1 MRSLRSVFEYSL
13 TNPKVTS
20 GASALSRITIKFVVA
35 ADAPGDTANADRSQ
49 AVDAVAQAMET
60 VNALSTPATVGI
72 VSSAVDAEPNVVS
85 AVQTIDSVWGGLLE
99 RIELFHKIVA
109 GIAEVF

>member
-1 MRSLRSVFEYSL
+1 MRSLRSVFEGSL

-20 GASALSRITIKFVVA
+20 DASALSRITIKFVVTGG
-35 ADAPGDTANADRSQ
+35 APVDTANADGCQ
-49 AVDAVAQAMET
+49 AVVAVAQAIEM

-85 AVQTIDSVWGGLLE
+85 AVQTIVYG
-99 RIELFHKIVA
+99 
-109 GIAEVF
+109 